1 MSEATEPHDYEL
13 AATLFTEYAD
23 ALGVDLAFQ
32 GFEAELGMLAQTYQQ
47 PHGCLLLAK
56 NEVSVVG
63 CGAFRRL
70 QAGICEMKRL
80 YVRPAL
86 RGLNAG
92 SVLAQALIVR
102 ARAAG
107 HQSMRLDT
115 LATMTSAI
123 RLYRG
128 LGFREI
134 PAYYDTP
141 LEGTL
146 FLELRLQRSFS
157 AQRLF

>member
-1 MSEATEPHDYEL
+1 MSEATGPHEYEL
-13 AATLFTEYAD
+13 AATPLTEYVD
-23 ALGVDLAFQ
+23 ALGVDLTFQ
-32 GFEAELGMLAQTYQQ
+32 GFEAELGMLMQIYQQ

-63 CGAFRRL
+63 CGAFRCL
-70 QAGICEMKRL
+70 QAGTCKMKRL

-92 SVLAQALIVR
+92 SVLAQALTVR

-107 HQSMRLDT
+107 YQSMRLDT

-128 LGFREI
+128 LGFRET

-146 FLELRLQRSFS
+146 FLELRL
-157 AQRLF
+157 

>member
-70 QAGICEMKRL
+70 QAGICEMKHL
-80 YVRPAL
+80 YV

-107 HQSMRLDT
+107 YQSLRLDT

-123 RLYRG
+123 RRYRG

>member
-1 MSEATEPHDYEL
+1 
-13 AATLFTEYAD
+13 
-23 ALGVDLAFQ
+23 
-32 GFEAELGMLAQTYQQ
+32 
-47 PHGCLLLAK
+47 
-56 NEVSVVG
+56 
-63 CGAFRRL
+63 
-70 QAGICEMKRL
+70 MKRL

-107 HQSMRLDT
+107 YQSLRLDT

-123 RLYRG
+123 RLYHG

-146 FLELRLQRSFS
+146 FLELRLQRSFI